1 MAITKCLHMKQ
12 AKTGYPAKHLANG
25 LRYIMN
31 PEKTEHGRYVCGHNC
46 IPEQALSQMVDT
58 KRHFGKLDKRQGYHF
73 ILSFEEDEVS
83 EEEAFQVVGEFVA
96 EFLGKDF
103 EAVYAV
109 HNDTDHI
116 HGHIIFNSV
125 RCTTGYKYTIIK
137 TGIGKTVSALTSGYA
152 GSMVYLC
159 WELEE
164 VKEKRKQKGQE
175 EKSLSERDRRIRRD
189 VDQALQDAGSYEEFL
204 ENLFSM
210 GYELRGRKH
219 LCCSGRSRKAGN
231 LTS

>member
-83 EEEAFQVVGEFVA
+83 EEEAFQVVGEFVT

-125 RCTTGYKYTIIK
+125 RCTTGYKYDYKNGDWENIIQP
-137 TGIGKTVSALTSGYA
+137 LTNRICREHGLS
-152 GSMVYLC
+152 VLD
-159 WELEE
+159 LEE
-164 VKEKRKQKGQE
+164 AKEKRKQKDRKKNLLLNGTGGSE
-175 EKSLSERDRRIRRD
+175 EMWTRHYRTQVLMRN
-189 VDQALQDAGSYEEFL
+189 FL
-204 ENLFSM
+204 KIFPAWDMSCGEKAPF
-210 GYELRGRKH
+210 
-219 LCCSGRSRKAGN
+219 CSGTRSRKGKAA
-231 LTS
+231 

>member
-1 MAITKCLHMKQ
+1 MA
-12 AKTGYPAKHLANG
+12 
-25 LRYIMN
+25 
-31 PEKTEHGRYVCGHNC
+31 CGHNC

-125 RCTTGYKYTIIK
+125 RCTTGYKYDYKNGDWENIIQP
-137 TGIGKTVSALTSGYA
+137 LTNRICREYGLS
-152 GSMVYLC
+152 VLD
-159 WELEE
+159 LEE
-164 VKEKRKQKGQE
+164 AKEKRKQKGQE
-175 EKSLSERDRRIRRD
+175 EKSLAERDRRIRRD
-189 VDQALQDAGSYEEFL
+189 VDQALQDAGS
-204 ENLFSM
+204 
-210 GYELRGRKH
+210 
-219 LCCSGRSRKAGN
+219 
-231 LTS
+231 